1 MPQQTNLNVS
11 PYFDDF
17 DSANDFHK
25 VLFKPGY
32 TVQARELTT
41 LQSILQNQVEKF
53 GQHFFKE
60 GAKVI
65 PGNIS
70 YNRQYY
76 AVQLSASY
84 QGVPVSAYAD
94 QLVGKKITGAR
105 SGVTAFVDKILL
117 AENSERGNLTL
128 YVNYLTSNT
137 QNNSSQT
144 FNDGEDISCSD
155 IILSGLLGNSSI
167 SAGSPL
173 ATTLPSESTATGSSF
188 SVQDGVYFIRGNFVN
203 VEKETLVLDQYGTNP
218 SYRVGLFVNEQII
231 NSDMDETLN
240 DNSQGFNNY
249 SAPGADR
256 LKISVSLFR
265 KNLSDLNDD
274 NFVELAVIEDGILKS
289 KTKSGSSSG
298 SVFAKDLQDN
308 LAKRTYETFG
318 DYLVKAFDVSVL
330 ESLNDN
336 QGNNGIYNT
345 GQLTPGGVAASDND
359 MLYKVSPGK
368 AYVKGYSV
376 ETLASSF
383 LDSPKTRTTK
393 TIQQQALTYNTGST
407 LSLNRVYGSAEIGVG
422 NTYVVSLRDSR
433 VGANGYDVPGK
444 EIGLARVYDFRL
456 ESGSYNASNG
466 NLNEWDLSL
475 FDVQTTSEITV
486 NEPTTLSIPTFVKGS
501 QTGATAFLKDSV
513 TAGVALTVYERKGEF
528 SPNEPL
534 IFNGNAN
541 GRIAIAITNH
551 TISDVK
557 SVYATDNGLV
567 GVNTFSADVVPTLK
581 ANIGI
586 ASITQ
591 VKAGISTITSTNVLF
606 PKIVEVGNLVKFSN
620 LANSDDPTIAKVV
633 SVGSNIITIQ
643 GVQTVAGICNGVLPA
658 SAINVTD
665 LTIQSS
671 DIQTSSDDKLFTFLP
686 KHDIATVDL
695 TSASIT
701 IRKVFTVN
709 ITGNQIDG
717 ATIPTSGENE
727 TFLPFDEERYSLT
740 RSDGTT
746 EPLTSDQVQF
756 VTGSGGNHYKS
767 LI

>member
-1 MPQQTNLNVS
+1 MPQQTNLNVA

-32 TVQARELTT
+32 PVQARELTT

-76 AVQLSASY
+76 AVQLSSTY
-84 QGVPVSAYAD
+84 QGVPVSAYVD
-94 QLVGKKITGAR
+94 QLVGLKITGAR
-105 SGVTAFVDKILL
+105 SGVTAVVDNILL
-117 AENSERGNLTL
+117 AENSERGYLTL
-128 YVNYLTSNT
+128 YVNYLSSNT
-137 QNNSSQT
+137 QDNSTQT
-144 FNDGEDISCSD
+144 FLDGEDISCSQT
-155 IILSGLLGNSSI
+155 IVSGLLGNSAI
-167 SAGSPL
+167 TAGSPL
-173 ATTLPSESTATGSSF
+173 ATTIPNGSTATGSSF

-203 VEKETLVLDQYGTNP
+203 VSAETLVLDQYGSDP
-218 SYRVGLFVNEQII
+218 SYRVGLFVNEEVI
-231 NSDMDETLN
+231 NADMDETLN

-256 LKISVSLFR
+256 LKISVSLF
-265 KNLSDLNDD
+265 KKSSSDLNDD
-274 NFVELAVIEDGILKS
+274 NFIELAEIENGILKS
-289 KTKSGSSSG
+289 KNKNTTNGNA
-298 SVFAKDLQDN
+298 VFGQDLKDN

-318 DYLVKAFDVSVL
+318 DYITRAFDISVL

-336 QGNNGIYNT
+336 QGNNGVYNA
-345 GQLTPGGVAASDND
+345 GQLTTGGVAASDDD

-376 ETLASSF
+376 ETVSSTF

-393 TIQQQALTYNTGST
+393 TLKEQSLTYNTGST

-422 NTYVVSLRDSR
+422 NTYVVSLRDTR

-444 EIGLARVYDFRL
+444 EIGMARVYDFKL

-486 NEPTTLSIPTFVKGS
+486 NEATTLTIPTFVKGA
-501 QTGATAFLKDSV
+501 QTGATAFLKDAV
-513 TAGVALTVYERKGEF
+513 TAGVALTVYERQGEF

-534 IFNGNAN
+534 IFNGDPN
-541 GRIAIAITNH
+541 GRIAVAITNH

-567 GVNTFSADVVPTLK
+567 GVNTFSADIIPTLK
-581 ANIGI
+581 ASIGI
-586 ASITQ
+586 ASIT
-591 VKAGISTITSTNVLF
+591 AASGSISTITSTNVLF
-606 PKIVEVGNLVKFSN
+606 PSSIFHK
-620 LANSDDPTIAKVV
+620 DP
-633 SVGSNIITIQ
+633 
-643 GVQTVAGICNGVLPA
+643 
-658 SAINVTD
+658 
-665 LTIQSS
+665 
-671 DIQTSSDDKLFTFLP
+671 
-686 KHDIATVDL
+686 
-695 TSASIT
+695 
-701 IRKVFTVN
+701 
-709 ITGNQIDG
+709 
-717 ATIPTSGENE
+717 
-727 TFLPFDEERYSLT
+727 
-740 RSDGTT
+740 
-746 EPLTSDQVQF
+746 
-756 VTGSGGNHYKS
+756 
-767 LI
+767 